1 MHVLVRRCL
10 FGVFIISTLA
20 LTSCATNKKTNTAG
34 LDEQR
39 LYESAQRSLKRGDN
53 IAAVDFL
60 QKLEADFPFGKFAQ
74 PGQLSLI
81 YAYFKSKEQ
90 ALVNATARRFIR
102 LHPNHP
108 DVDYAYYM
116 LGLNVYPKPGSLFQ
130 SVLGTDLSRKDTN
143 AAKASFTNFSEF
155 VNRFPKS
162 EYAADAIKRLEFLR
176 NLLARSEINVANYYL
191 SRKAF
196 LSAANRGRFVVENYQ
211 GTPAVPDALA
221 IMIQG
226 YHALKMQDLAQS
238 SLQVL
243 QLNYPGYPALRGN
256 GDFNYNYYVK
266 DTRSLLGL
274 TTFGLIDNSKP
285 PGFDT
290 RKKYGRF

>member
-1 MHVLVRRCL
+1 MHVLIRRCL
-10 FGVFIISTLA
+10 FGVFILSIVALA
-20 LTSCATNKKTNTAG
+20 SCANKKSNTDG

-39 LYESAQRSLKRGDN
+39 LYESAQRALKRAEYVGA
-53 IAAVDFL
+53 IEAL
-60 QKLEADFPFGKFAQ
+60 QRLEADYPFGKFAQ

-81 YAYFKSKEQ
+81 YAYFKSKDN
-90 ALVNATARRFIR
+90 ALANATARRFIR

-130 SVLGTDLSRKDTN
+130 SVLGTDLSKKDTN
-143 AAKASFTNFSEF
+143 AARTSFTNFSEF

-211 GTPAVPDALA
+211 GTPSVPDALA
-221 IMIQG
+221 IMIQS
-226 YHALKMQDLAQS
+226 YHSLNMQDLEKS
-238 SLQVL
+238 SLEVL
-243 QLNYPGYPALRGN
+243 KLNYPDYPALADN
-256 GDFNYNYYVK
+256 ESFNYNYYVK

-274 TTFGLIDNSKP
+274 TTFGLIDTSKP